1 MEPPL
6 SLFQPFLPYQPRSMH
21 SIWLIQLY
29 NDYRYSTGDTNTKT
43 WANTNTNTNK
53 NKNTETNMFLMVE
66 VLFWQLFLLLLP
78 ISLTNCNI
86 ESLLDAK
93 SGGVAELS
101 AMKLNLSN

>member
-1 MEPPL
+1 MT
-6 SLFQPFLPYQPRSMH
+6 
-21 SIWLIQLY
+21 I
-29 NDYRYSTGDTNTKT
+29 DTQQTKT
-43 WANTNTNTNK
+43 KTKTKANTNTK
-53 NKNTETNMFLMVE
+53 ANKNTETNMFLME
-66 VLFWQLFLLLLP
+66 VLFCQLFLLLLA

>member
-43 WANTNTNTNK
+43 RANTNTNT

-66 VLFWQLFLLLLP
+66 VLFCQLFLLLLA

-93 SGGVAELS
+93 SGGVAELVQ
-101 AMKLNLSN
+101 

>member
-29 NDYRYSTGDTNTKT
+29 NDYRYSTGDTKTKT
-43 WANTNTNTNK
+43 KANTNTK
-53 NKNTETNMFLMVE
+53 ANKNTETNMFLMVE
-66 VLFWQLFLLLLP
+66 VLFWQLFLLLLA

>member
-29 NDYRYSTGDTNTKT
+29 NDYRYSTDKDKDKGKYKHK
-43 WANTNTNTNK
+43 ANK
-53 NKNTETNMFLMVE
+53 NKNTETNMFLME
-66 VLFWQLFLLLLP
+66 VLFCQLFLLLLA

>member
-1 MEPPL
+1 MT
-6 SLFQPFLPYQPRSMH
+6 
-21 SIWLIQLY
+21 I
-29 NDYRYSTGDTNTKT
+29 DTQQTKT
-43 WANTNTNTNK
+43 KTKANTNTK
-53 NKNTETNMFLMVE
+53 ANKNTETNMFLME
-66 VLFWQLFLLLLP
+66 VLFCQLFLLLLA